1 MNIVNFT
8 PVTALTGGLLIGLS
22 VALFFIL
29 NGRMIGI
36 SGIASN
42 FLISK
47 DNRID
52 NFLFLVG
59 LILGP
64 FIYNL
69 ISGKEINISISNS
82 LILLITAGAMVG
94 FGTRLSSGC
103 TSGHGISG
111 IASNFLVSKN
121 NRIENFLFLVGLIL
135 GPLIYNLI
143 LGKEINI
150 SISNSLILLIVGGT
164 LVGFGTRLSSGCTSG
179 HGISGISR
187 FSLRSIIATITFMI
201 VGILTVLITG
211 IL

>member
-29 NGRMIGI
+29 KGRMIGI

-64 FIYNL
+64 LIYNL
-69 ISGKEINISISNS
+69 ISGNEINISISNS

-111 IASNFLVSKN
+111 I
-121 NRIENFLFLVGLIL
+121 
-135 GPLIYNLI
+135 
-143 LGKEINI
+143 
-150 SISNSLILLIVGGT
+150 
-164 LVGFGTRLSSGCTSG
+164 
-179 HGISGISR
+179 SR
-187 FSLRSIIATITFMI
+187 FSLRSIIATITFML
-201 VGILTVLITG
+201 VGILTVLIMG

>member
-8 PVTALTGGLLIGLS
+8 PVTALSGGLLIGLS

-47 DNRID
+47 
-52 NFLFLVG
+52 
-59 LILGP
+59 
-64 FIYNL
+64 
-69 ISGKEINISISNS
+69 
-82 LILLITAGAMVG
+82 
-94 FGTRLSSGC
+94 
-103 TSGHGISG
+103 
-111 IASNFLVSKN
+111 N

-135 GPLIYNLI
+135 GPLIYSLI
-143 LGKEINI
+143 SGQEVTI
-150 SISNSLILLIVGGT
+150 SISSSLILLIIAGA

-187 FSLRSIIATITFMI
+187 FSLRSIIATITFML
-201 VGILTVLITG
+201 VGILTVLIKG

>member
-8 PVTALTGGLLIGLS
+8 PVSALIGGLLIGLS

-47 DNRID
+47 
-52 NFLFLVG
+52 
-59 LILGP
+59 
-64 FIYNL
+64 
-69 ISGKEINISISNS
+69 
-82 LILLITAGAMVG
+82 
-94 FGTRLSSGC
+94 
-103 TSGHGISG
+103 
-111 IASNFLVSKN
+111 N
-121 NRIENFLFLVGLIL
+121 NRIENFLFLFGLIL
-135 GPLIYNLI
+135 GPLIYSLI
-143 LGKEINI
+143 SGQEVII
-150 SISNSLILLIVGGT
+150 SISSSLILLIIAGA

-187 FSLRSIIATITFMI
+187 FSLRSIIATITFML
-201 VGILTVLITG
+201 VGILTVLIKG

>member
-1 MNIVNFT
+1 MNIINFT
-8 PVTALTGGLLIGLS
+8 PISALTGGLLIGLS

-29 NGRMIGI
+29 NGRMIGV

-47 DNRID
+47 ENRIE
-52 NFLFLVG
+52 NLFFLIG

-64 FIYNL
+64 SIYTFFL
-69 ISGKEINISISNS
+69 GQEIQITISNS
-82 LILLITAGAMVG
+82 LFLLIGGGA
-94 FGTRLSSGC
+94 
-103 TSGHGISG
+103 
-111 IASNFLVSKN
+111 
-121 NRIENFLFLVGLIL
+121 
-135 GPLIYNLI
+135 
-143 LGKEINI
+143 
-150 SISNSLILLIVGGT
+150 

-201 VGILTVLITG
+201 VGILTVFITN

>member
-1 MNIVNFT
+1 MNIINFT
-8 PVTALTGGLLIGLS
+8 PVSALTGGLLIGLS

-29 NGRMIGI
+29 NGRMIGV

-47 DNRID
+47 DKKSENL
-52 NFLFLVG
+52 LFLVG

-64 FIYNL
+64 LIYNL

-82 LILLITAGAMVG
+82 LFLLIIAGV
-94 FGTRLSSGC
+94 
-103 TSGHGISG
+103 
-111 IASNFLVSKN
+111 
-121 NRIENFLFLVGLIL
+121 
-135 GPLIYNLI
+135 
-143 LGKEINI
+143 
-150 SISNSLILLIVGGT
+150 
-164 LVGFGTRLSSGCTSG
+164 LVGFGTRLSNGCTSG

-187 FSLRSIIATITFMI
+187 FSLRSIIATITFML

>member
-8 PVTALTGGLLIGLS
+8 PITALTGGLLIGLS

-29 NGRMIGI
+29 KGRMIGI

-64 FIYNL
+64 LIYNL
-69 ISGKEINISISNS
+69 ISGQEINISISSS
-82 LILLITAGAMVG
+82 LILLI
-94 FGTRLSSGC
+94 
-103 TSGHGISG
+103 I
-111 IASNFLVSKN
+111 
-121 NRIENFLFLVGLIL
+121 
-135 GPLIYNLI
+135 
-143 LGKEINI
+143 
-150 SISNSLILLIVGGT
+150 GGT
-164 LVGFGTRLSSGCTSG
+164 LVGFGTRISGGCTSG